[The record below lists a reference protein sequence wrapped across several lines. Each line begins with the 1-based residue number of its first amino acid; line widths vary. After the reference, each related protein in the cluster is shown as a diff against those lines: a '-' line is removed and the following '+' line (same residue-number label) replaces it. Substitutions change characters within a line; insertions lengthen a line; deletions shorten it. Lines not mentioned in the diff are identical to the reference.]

1 MAETETKKKSAV
13 VAVVAV
19 VGRPSAGK
27 STLVNHLCGQKV
39 AITSPIPQ
47 TTRNQIRGILTTV
60 RGQLI
65 FIDTPGYH
73 KSERKFNLYLKKL
86 VEDTMQEVDLALYV
100 IDTSRPSGEE
110 EELIA
115 QKVSTFQGPV
125 LVAMNKSDVTP
136 SYQEQVERFLD
147 LRLPKASRWTI
158 SALRGEGVPLLVQA
172 LFDAATEG
180 ELLYPEVYYTDQ
192 DPDFRI
198 SEIIREK
205 AIWETR
211 QEIPHSLY
219 VEIVDMEKRENGSL
233 WVRSFLVVERESQKG
248 ILIGKGGTKIKTI
261 RLAAEKELAEIFPY
275 PVHLDLRVKV
285 DPKWRQKVLARVFR

>member
-1 MAETETKKKSAV
+1 MAETETKKKS
-13 VAVVAV
+13 AVVAV

-39 AITSPIPQ
+39 AITSPVPQ
-47 TTRNQIRGILTTV
+47 TTRNRIRGILTTA

-86 VEDTMQEVDLALYV
+86 VEDTIQEVDLVLYV
-100 IDTSRPSGEE
+100 IDTSRPPGEE

-115 QKVSTFQGPV
+115 GRVSAFQGPI
-125 LVAMNKSDVTP
+125 LAALNKIDVTP
-136 SYQEQVERFLD
+136 SYREQVETFLN
-147 LRLPKASRWTI
+147 LRLPQASRWKI
-158 SALRGEGVPLLVQA
+158 SALTGEGIPLLTQA
-172 LFDAATEG
+172 LFDAAPEG
-180 ELLYPEVYYTDQ
+180 DLLYPEEYYTDQ

-205 AIWETR
+205 AVWETR

-219 VEIVDMEKRENGSL
+219 IEISDMEKRDNGSL
-233 WVRSFLVVERESQKG
+233 WVRAFLVVERESQKG
-248 ILIGKGGTKIKTI
+248 ILIGKGGAKIKTI

-285 DPKWRQKVLARVFR
+285 DPKWRQKDTLLSRLFR

>member
-1 MAETETKKKSAV
+1 MGETETKKKS
-13 VAVVAV
+13 AVVAV

-39 AITSPIPQ
+39 AITSPVPQ
-47 TTRNQIRGILTTV
+47 TTRNRIRGILTTT

-86 VEDTMQEVDLALYV
+86 VEDTIQEVDLVLYV
-100 IDTSRPSGEE
+100 IDTSRPPGEE

-115 QKVSTFQGPV
+115 ERVSSFQGP
-125 LVAMNKSDVTP
+125 LLTALNKIDVTP
-136 SYQEQVERFLD
+136 SYQEQVETFLN
-147 LRLPKASRWTI
+147 LRLPQASQWKI
-158 SALRGEGVPLLVQA
+158 SALTGEGIPLLTQA
-172 LFDAATEG
+172 LFDAAPEG
-180 ELLYPEVYYTDQ
+180 DLLYPEEYYTDQ

-205 AIWETR
+205 AVWKTR

-219 VEIVDMEKRENGSL
+219 VEISDMEKRENGSL
-233 WVRSFLVVERESQKG
+233 WVRAFLVVERESQKG
-248 ILIGKGGTKIKTI
+248 ILIGKGGAKIKTI
-261 RLAAEKELAEIFPY
+261 RMAAEKELAEIFPY
-275 PVHLDLRVKV
+275 SVHLDLRVKV
-285 DPKWRQKVLARVFR
+285 DPKWRQKDTLLSRLFR